1 MILFTIGYEKLDPK
15 QLMTHLFYHGV
26 DMVADI
32 RKLPLSR
39 KKGFS
44 KTALRETLNC
54 KGIDYLNYQAL
65 GAPKELRDE
74 LYKSGNY
81 DSFFQKYENNISDK
95 TDQLTDILSFINS
108 GRKVALLCFERN
120 PQKCHRK
127 VVAEVIRKLDGN
139 GLKVEHIV
147 PKCSF
152 YARHNRGHCKEI

>member
-1 MILFTIGYEKLDPK
+1 MILFTIGYEKLD
-15 QLMTHLFYHGV
+15 QRQFMAHLSYHGV
-26 DMVADI
+26 DVVADI
-32 RKLPLSR
+32 RKLPVSR

-44 KTALRETLNC
+44 KTVLGETLNH

-81 DSFFQKYENNISDK
+81 DRFFQKYENNISDK
-95 TDQLTDILSFINS
+95 ADHLADILSLVNS

-120 PQKCHRK
+120 PQICHRK
-127 VVAEVIRKLDGN
+127 VVAEEIRKLDGN

-147 PKCSF
+147 P
-152 YARHNRGHCKEI
+152 I

>member
-1 MILFTIGYEKLDPK
+1 MILFTIGYEKLDQK
-15 QLMTHLFYHGV
+15 QFMTHLSYHGV
-26 DMVADI
+26 DVVADI
-32 RKLPLSR
+32 RKLPVSR

-74 LYKSGNY
+74 LSKSGNY
-81 DSFFQKYENNISDK
+81 DRFFKKYENNISDK

-127 VVAEVIRKLDGN
+127 VVAEVIRKIDGN

-147 PKCSF
+147 P
-152 YARHNRGHCKEI
+152 I

>member
-1 MILFTIGYEKLDPK
+1 MILFTIGYEKLDQK
-15 QLMTHLFYHGV
+15 QFIAYLSNHGV
-26 DMVADI
+26 EVVADI
-32 RKLPLSR
+32 RKLPASR

-44 KTALRETLNC
+44 KTVLRETLSS
-54 KGIDYLNYQAL
+54 KGIDYINYRDL

-81 DSFFQKYENNISDK
+81 DRFFRKYENNISDK
-95 TDQLTDILSFINS
+95 TDHLAEILSFINC

-127 VVAEVIRKLDGN
+127 IVAAELRKLDGN

-147 PKCSF
+147 P
-152 YARHNRGHCKEI
+152 NLTE

>member
-1 MILFTIGYEKLDPK
+1 
-15 QLMTHLFYHGV
+15 
-26 DMVADI
+26 MVADI
-32 RKLPLSR
+32 RKLPASR

-44 KTALRETLNC
+44 KTVLRETLSS
-54 KGIDYLNYQAL
+54 KGIDYINYRDL

-81 DSFFQKYENNISDK
+81 DRFFRKYENNILDK
-95 TDQLTDILSFINS
+95 TDHLAEILSFINC

-127 VVAEVIRKLDGN
+127 IVAAELRKLDGN

-147 PKCSF
+147 P
-152 YARHNRGHCKEI
+152 NLTE

>member
-1 MILFTIGYEKLDPK
+1 MILFTIGYEKLDQK
-15 QLMTHLFYHGV
+15 QFMTHLASHGV
-26 DMVADI
+26 DVVADI
-32 RKLPLSR
+32 RKLPVSR

-74 LYKSGNY
+74 LHKSGNY

-95 TDQLTDILSFINS
+95 TDQFNDILSFINS

-139 GLKVEHIV
+139 GLKIEHIV
-147 PKCSF
+147 P
-152 YARHNRGHCKEI
+152 I

>member
-1 MILFTIGYEKLDPK
+1 MILFTIGYEKLD
-15 QLMTHLFYHGV
+15 QRQFMAHLSYHGV

-32 RKLPLSR
+32 RKLPVSR

-44 KTALRETLNC
+44 KTVLGETLNH

-81 DSFFQKYENNISDK
+81 DRFFQKYENNISDK
-95 TDQLTDILSFINS
+95 ADHLADILSLINS

-120 PQKCHRK
+120 PQICHRK
-127 VVAEVIRKLDGN
+127 VVAEEIRKLDGN

-147 PKCSF
+147 P
-152 YARHNRGHCKEI
+152 I